1 MPDICVYG
9 TVHNSTYMIE
19 ESMKS
24 TWKPEYRIVVVNNY
38 STDSIRG
45 NLVELGK
52 KYIQIMYFK
61 DLSTISRSSIIRR
74 SIDPKNKACDLV

>member
-1 MPDICVYG
+1 
-9 TVHNSTYMIE
+9 MIE